1 MLAHLKTPLT
11 DGLLR
16 YTGILAL
23 TRGELRIVQTSL
35 LGSILSNLLLVLGC
49 SFLVGGTRFK
59 EQTFQMTAVQASSSL
74 MVLGCATLVIP
85 AAYRSSQLDGSL
97 DQGKG
102 GSLMGLAAELGSR
115 KDISGLLKLSRG
127 TAIVRLVSVRA
138 RDTSRQV
145 GLSRFFLPSN
155 TSCRS

>member
-1 MLAHLKTPLT
+1 MRTCTRHT
-11 DGLLR
+11 DSRLR

-127 TAIVRLVSVRA
+127 TAIVRFVSLPR
-138 RDTSRQV
+138 SRSER
-145 GLSRFFLPSN
+145 LN
-155 TSCRS
+155 

>member
-1 MLAHLKTPLT
+1 
-11 DGLLR
+11 
-16 YTGILAL
+16 
-23 TRGELRIVQTSL
+23 
-35 LGSILSNLLLVLGC
+35 
-49 SFLVGGTRFK
+49 
-59 EQTFQMTAVQASSSL
+59 MTAVQASSSL

-127 TAIVRLVSVRA
+127 TAIVRFVSLPR
-138 RDTSRQV
+138 SRSER
-145 GLSRFFLPSN
+145 LN
-155 TSCRS
+155 